1 MIWIPVRDVH
11 GEHARPAA
19 DGVPVVRE
27 PAVESWG
34 LIEMHIEDPDG
45 VRIVLAEVPAG
56 HPVRRDPRPATGV
69 TSGTANR
76 LPHKSAFTETWQP
89 SACPVGGR

>member
-1 MIWIPVRDVH
+1 
-11 GEHARPAA
+11 
-19 DGVPVVRE
+19 VRE
-27 PAVESWG
+27 PAAELWG

-76 LPHKSAFTETWQP
+76 LPHKSAFTETWRP
-89 SACPVGGR
+89 SAFPVGGR